1 MKKFFTGAACL
12 LLSGSVV
19 AAHHEEAM
27 PQVAEIY
34 DCNLNEGV
42 TADQLAALGAGDFAA
57 LVEKHDLNM
66 TSFLWE
72 AVSVNQPYDQV
83 DVRWVNYFPSW
94 VDYGDADVAWRAHGG
109 KVAAKINKL
118 ATCAKPTTWSVQQA
132 GEEAPSAPVKPL
144 YIRVCNLK
152 EGNTMKNAMAYRK
165 AVNAAQNAEIEGA
178 VGSYVFMP
186 GFGFSGFDYAAM
198 VTGTPDD
205 MMQVLDNNRTG
216 STVSALQDAGLSE
229 PATCVVDLH
238 RSIMM
243 VN

>member
-1 MKKFFTGAACL
+1 
-12 LLSGSVV
+12 
-19 AAHHEEAM
+19 
-27 PQVAEIY
+27 
-34 DCNLNEGV
+34 
-42 TADQLAALGAGDFAA
+42 
-57 LVEKHDLNM
+57 
-66 TSFLWE
+66 
-72 AVSVNQPYDQV
+72 
-83 DVRWVNYFPSW
+83 
-94 VDYGDADVAWRAHGG
+94 
-109 KVAAKINKL
+109 
-118 ATCAKPTTWSVQQA
+118 
-132 GEEAPSAPVKPL
+132 
-144 YIRVCNLK
+144 
-152 EGNTMKNAMAYRK
+152 MKNAMAYRK